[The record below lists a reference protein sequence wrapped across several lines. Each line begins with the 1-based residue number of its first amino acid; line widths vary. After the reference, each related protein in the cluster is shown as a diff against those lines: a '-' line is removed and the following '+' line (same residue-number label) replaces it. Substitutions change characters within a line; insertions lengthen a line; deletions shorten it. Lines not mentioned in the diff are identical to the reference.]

1 MRCEAAVNSA
11 RSELWAE
18 KKNAVSLREKWS
30 RAKQLQEQV
39 RFNKINFIIIILII
53 IFTIYKLESVLEFSA
68 DQNNAQVKILNKKY
82 TDISSQYDK
91 LRSVNPTYVP
101 SGNPNDF
108 KELVKQLTINIGD
121 TERMLKESEERGF
134 MSQEENLSI
143 ILNLN
148 IAREEVK
155 QMKNKITL
163 KEKEYRVKQEKLAS
177 ELNQE
182 KKEHEIS
189 KKASNIYKER
199 VISLLSAVTSLGLD
213 VGNSSHFTILQPQN
227 EIISKEVEKTLICL
241 EISPADESVDLQ
253 MLWSQIIENFHME
266 GLTWGENYKLEPI
279 GYGLHKLLMSCTIVD
294 SLVNLDDITESI
306 ESLDDWVQSV
316 LVLSMNKI

>member
-1 MRCEAAVNSA
+1 M
-11 RSELWAE
+11 
-18 KKNAVSLREKWS
+18 
-30 RAKQLQEQV
+30 
-39 RFNKINFIIIILII
+39 
-53 IFTIYKLESVLEFSA
+53 ESVLEFSA

-121 TERMLKESEERGF
+121 TERMLKESEERGC
-134 MSQEENLSI
+134 MSLEENLSI
-143 ILNLN
+143 LLNLN

-155 QMKNKITL
+155 QMKNKFTM
-163 KEKEYRVKQEKLAS
+163 KEKEYNVKTEKLAS

-189 KKASNIYKER
+189 KKTSNVYKER
-199 VISLLSAVTSLGLD
+199 VISLFSAVTSLGLD
-213 VGNSSHFTILQPQN
+213 VGNSSQFTNLKPQN
-227 EIISKEVEKTLICL
+227 EILSKEVEKTLICL

-279 GYGLHKLLMSCTIVD
+279 GYGLNKLLMSCTIVD
-294 SLVNLDDITESI
+294 SLINLDDITESI

-316 LVLSMNKI
+316 TVLSMNKI